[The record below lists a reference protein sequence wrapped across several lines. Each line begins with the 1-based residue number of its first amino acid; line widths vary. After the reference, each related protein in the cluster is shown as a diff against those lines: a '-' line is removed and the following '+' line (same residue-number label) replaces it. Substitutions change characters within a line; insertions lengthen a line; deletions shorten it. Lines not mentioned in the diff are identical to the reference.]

1 MNNKTEIK
9 YWVTW
14 ESSIQRTATF
24 TSRALI
30 GLNLA
35 DPMTALPFTCRD
47 DAETWYYEKLAEGKN
62 PQLWKERIAS
72 TFEAMRPT
80 TTQED
85 N

>member
-14 ESSIQRTATF
+14 KSGIQHTKEGYA
-24 TSRALI
+24 SGWAK
-30 GLNLA
+30 
-35 DPMTALPFTCRD
+35 FTCREN
-47 DAETWYYEKLAEGKN
+47 AETWYDEKLAEGKK
-62 PQLWKERIAS
+62 PQLWKEKIAS
-72 TFEAMRPT
+72 TFEAMRPAT